1 MKYFLT
7 FVFLVQFW
15 LVAQSQIPVGSWRM
29 HLPGKYGAHVAW
41 SPSKVYCSTGESL
54 FAYKLSDNSIEKLA
68 KINGLS
74 DFGANAIA
82 FSNDLNLLVIGYDN
96 GNIDIVKGKEI
107 INISDLKKKSLP
119 ASKAINHVL
128 FDGKMAYLSCGFG
141 ILLLDLEKL
150 EIKDTY
156 IFGPGGTYLQVNS
169 CSVLGN
175 ELYAATNNGIFRA
188 DKTDPLLVDY
198 SRWKLITNIPNYNK
212 AFRQVIS
219 DDNTIY
225 AVYSSPAVAGDSISY
240 LRNGNWSNFRLD
252 ENTDIYNLSFSRE
265 NIYVST
271 SNNLKTYDKNFQIKN
286 TLWQYGDY
294 GVAKPRESL
303 IDPSGNLWI
312 ADFGNGLIQYH
323 ANGSFVKIEPNGPSS
338 SRIKSFFFS
347 GNTLYT
353 AAGGTDIS
361 YDNLYNTAEFSTFS
375 GDEWKTYF
383 SWGHS
388 DFMTVRTDPKDQ
400 DLIYVSSWGS
410 GIFTYKNGLEVN
422 HYNDANSTLQTAI
435 AGAPYVRVWGM
446 DFDKDGNLWASN
458 SYVNNSLSVLK
469 RNGEWKAF
477 PLRNY
482 IGSELPG
489 DVVVDDLNQI
499 WVVLNK
505 GGGILVLNTNNTPD
519 NTGDDRYLVFKP
531 KDAFGQFVTNV
542 YTLVKDMEGDI
553 WVGTDIGPVVYADPD
568 KVFEGDTE
576 GKQPLLPRP
585 GTDIVDP
592 LLGKEIIRS
601 IAVDGANRKWIG
613 TERGGAFLV
622 SADGDSALL
631 QFNMD
636 NSPILSNTV
645 IAVGIHD
652 KTGEVFFGTD
662 RGIISYR
669 SDATKAGE
677 DFGDVFAFPNPVRP
691 NYHGNITITGLIKD
705 ANVKITDIAGNLVYE
720 TTTLGGQVVWD
731 GRNLDGRRVASGV
744 YIIFCTNE
752 DGSKTKIT
760 KLLFMN

>member
-1 MKYFLT
+1 MKFLS
-7 FVFLVQFW
+7 VSIFLF
-15 LVAQSQIPVGSWRM
+15 LISLAARTQIPVGGWRM
-29 HLPGKYGAHVAW
+29 HLPGNYGLHVAW

-54 FAYKLSDNSIEKLA
+54 FAYKLNDTSIEKLS

-74 DFGANAIA
+74 DFGASAIG
-82 FSNDLNLLVIGYDN
+82 FSTELNLLVIGYDN

-107 INISDLKKKSLP
+107 VNISDLKRKSLP
-119 ASKAINHVL
+119 ANKAINHVL

-156 IFGPGGTYLQVNS
+156 IFGPNGTFLQVNS
-169 CSVLGN
+169 CSVVGN
-175 ELYAATNNGIFRA
+175 ELYAATSTGIFKA

-198 SRWKLITNIPNYNK
+198 SRWRLVTNIPNFNK
-212 AFRQVIS
+212 AFRQVVA
-219 DDNTIY
+219 DDNTLY
-225 AVYSSPAVAGDSISY
+225 AVYANPATAGDSIYY
-240 LRNGNWSNFRLD
+240 LRNGNWSSFGLD
-252 ENTDIYNLSFSRE
+252 ENTDIYNLSFTTQ
-265 NIYVST
+265 NIIVST
-271 SNNLKTYDKNFQIKN
+271 SINLKTYDKNLQLKN
-286 TLWQYGDY
+286 TLWQYGEY
-294 GVAKPRESL
+294 GEAQPRESFT
-303 IDPSGNLWI
+303 DPQGNIWI
-312 ADFGNGLIQYH
+312 ADFGNGLIQQRT
-323 ANGSFVKIEPNGPSS
+323 NGAFIKIMPNGPSS
-338 SRIKSFFFS
+338 SRIKSFYFS

-361 YDNLYNTAEFSTFS
+361 YNNLYYTAEFSTFS
-375 GDEWKTYF
+375 NDEWKTF
-383 SWGHS
+383 FNWGHS
-388 DFMTVRTDPKDQ
+388 DFMTVRTDPMDKD
-400 DLIYVSSWGS
+400 LVYVSSWGA
-410 GIFTYKNGLEVN
+410 GIFSYKNGEVVN
-422 HYNDANSTLQTAI
+422 HFNDANSSLQTAI
-435 AGAPYVRVWGM
+435 PGAPYVRVWGM
-446 DFDKDGNLWASN
+446 DFDKDGNLWVSN
-458 SYVNNSLSVLK
+458 SNVNNTLSVLQ

-477 PLRNY
+477 ALRNY

-489 DVVVDDLNQI
+489 DVVIDDLNQV

-519 NTGDDRYLVFKP
+519 NPSDDRYIVFKP

-542 YTLVKDMEGDI
+542 YTLVKDLDGDI

-568 KVFEGDTE
+568 EIFEGNTD

-622 SADGDSALL
+622 SAAGDSALL

-652 KTGEVFFGTD
+652 NTGEVFFGTD

-669 SDATKAGE
+669 SDATKGAE
-677 DFGDVFAFPNPVRP
+677 DFGDVYAFPNPVRP

-731 GRNLDGRRVASGV
+731 GKNLDGRRVATGV